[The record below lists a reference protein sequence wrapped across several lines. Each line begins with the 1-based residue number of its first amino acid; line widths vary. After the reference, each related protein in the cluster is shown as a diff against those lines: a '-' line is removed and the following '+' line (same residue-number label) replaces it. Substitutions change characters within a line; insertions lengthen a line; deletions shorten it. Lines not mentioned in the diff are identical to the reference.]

1 MNKNTLWQLRTEI
14 VLNSLFESDYQNSFG
29 FTTQSVCAFFD
40 GYMDYLEELM
50 AEDGVSD
57 SDVFNVL
64 GKYDTIDNLCAW
76 WNMFGTCPLE
86 RKEQWKKQY

>member
-40 GYMDYLEELM
+40 GYMDYLDELATEEYGSDCSLEQIFSFDN
-50 AEDGVSD
+50 AE
-57 SDVFNVL
+57 
-64 GKYDTIDNLCAW
+64 NLHNWYGC
-76 WNMFGTCPLE
+76 FESCPFKRE
-86 RKEQWKKQY
+86 V